1 MFNLQNQKKITN
13 LNVNAHIYNHE
24 KFGCQHLHLESENNE
39 KVFMVAF
46 RTVPEDSTGVAHI
59 LEHTALCGSKKY
71 PVRDPFFM
79 MIRRSIN
86 SFMNAFTSSD
96 WTAYPFATQNEKDFN
111 NLLSVYLDSAFFPN
125 LDALDFAQEGHR
137 LEFANEDKD
146 KLEIK
151 GVVYNEMKGAMSS
164 ITSQLWHGMSKY
176 LYSSSTYK
184 HNSGGNPED
193 ILDLTH
199 DDLVNFHKK
208 HYHPS
213 NAIFLT
219 FGDMNPEHIQN
230 YIEENVL
237 SKFDPSDMEI
247 SVENES
253 RIQSPIRASDKY
265 NPLPGDEK
273 NHHVLISWLL
283 GESHNPT
290 ELLENYLMSSV
301 LLDNSASPLRK
312 ILETSQLGKSPSPLT
327 GLETSQ
333 KEIIF
338 ACGFEGVSSNHEIDV
353 ENTIIDELKKIVEN
367 GISMDVIEASL
378 HQLEIRQKEI
388 AGGEPFGLQLMLHC
402 LPAFIHRDDPIK
414 ILDLDD
420 SFKVI
425 RERIKEQGYI
435 ESLIDRNLIS
445 NNHRLTYTLVPE
457 EGLNAK
463 SEEKI
468 NKNLKDRLST
478 LTEIE
483 KNKIV
488 NLAKSL
494 KQRQEQVDD
503 PEILPKVTK
512 DDVSKEIKIKKP
524 ALTKENNYFYEIGS
538 NGIFY
543 NTLIYPCMNLSSE
556 ELKFASMFANSITE
570 VENGKLSYEEFQKLQ
585 SSISGG
591 ISAAFTLIPYKDSHS
606 LALKISGKS
615 LEENSSKLNDL
626 IHSTIDKTIM
636 NNENRLKEILNLVAS
651 QNDASLVQ
659 NGHYLAMNSSASSIS
674 EIASTN
680 DVLSGIKFITNTN
693 KLIKD
698 EKAFED
704 YLEILRS
711 IQSKIVKQPIYQ
723 YAATSKDI
731 DSIILQ
737 NKAKNIETEILNLST
752 ASNIN
757 NAWITGSQVSFCA
770 ETFPSVGSNHKDSA
784 ALAVLGVILRNGYLH
799 TAIREKGGAYGSGA
813 MNDTVSKCFKFFSY
827 RDPKCS
833 ETFAEFKN
841 SIDWVMS
848 GTVSKEQLEEGILGI
863 VSSIDKPLSP
873 NGESAMDFT
882 NMLDGKTD
890 EDRLRF
896 KNNVLSCT
904 LEDIKRVA
912 NTYLTQ
918 NSSKSVIAGKGFEDE
933 ISKLG
938 FSINII

>member
-13 LNVNAHIYNHE
+13 LNVNAQIYNHE
-24 KFGCQHLHLESENNE
+24 KFGCQHLHLESKNNE

-79 MIRRSIN
+79 MIRRSLN

-96 WTAYPFATQNEKDFN
+96 WTAYPFATQNDKDFN

-176 LYSSSTYK
+176 LYRTSTYM

-193 ILDLTH
+193 ILKLTH
-199 DDLVNFHKK
+199 NDLVNFHKK

-219 FGDMNPEHIQN
+219 YGDMDPRVIQN

-237 SKFDPSDMEI
+237 SKFEPSNI
-247 SVENES
+247 RIAVENEP
-253 RIQSPIRASDKY
+253 RIKSPIRAFDKY
-265 NPLPGDEK
+265 NPLPGDET
-273 NHHVLISWLL
+273 NHHVVISWLL

-312 ILETSQLGKSPSPLT
+312 ILETSKLGKSPSPLT

-333 KEIIF
+333 KEMIF
-338 ACGFEGVSSNHEIDV
+338 ACGFEGVNSDSEVDV
-353 ENTIIDELKKIVEN
+353 ENTIISELEKIVED
-367 GISMDVIEASL
+367 GISMDIIEASL

-402 LPAFIHRDDPIK
+402 LPAFIHRDDPLK

-420 SFKVI
+420 SFKII
-425 RERIKEQGYI
+425 REKIKEDGYL
-435 ESLIDRNLIS
+435 ESLINKNLLT

-463 SEEKI
+463 EDERIKKSLDKKLLELANNEK
-468 NKNLKDRLST
+468 D
-478 LTEIE
+478 
-483 KNKIV
+483 KILH
-488 NLAKSL
+488 LAKSL
-494 KQRQEQVDD
+494 KQRQEQEDD

-512 DDVSKEIKIKKP
+512 DDISEAIKVKKP
-524 ALTKENNYFYEIGS
+524 TLIKDNNYFYEIGS

-543 NTLIYPCMNLSSE
+543 NTLIYPCKKLTSE
-556 ELKFASMFANSITE
+556 ELAYASMFANSITE
-570 VENGKLSYEEFQKLQ
+570 VENGNLSYEEFQKLQ
-585 SSISGG
+585 SSVSGG
-591 ISAAFTLIPYKDSHS
+591 VSATFSVIANDNKHS

-615 LEENSSKLNDL
+615 LEENSNKLNDL
-626 IHSTIDKTIM
+626 IHSTIDKTLL
-636 NNENRLKEILNLVAS
+636 NNENRLREILNLTAS
-651 QNDASLVQ
+651 HNDASLVQ
-659 NGHYLAMNSSASSIS
+659 NGHYLAMNNSASCIS
-674 EIASTN
+674 EIANTN
-680 DVLSGIKFITNTN
+680 DQLSGIQFITNVN
-693 KLIKD
+693 KLVKD
-698 EKAFED
+698 EDAFQN
-704 YLEILRS
+704 YLETLKA
-711 IQSKIVKQPIYQ
+711 IQSKIITKPMYQ
-723 YAATSKDI
+723 YAASSEDI
-731 DSIILQ
+731 SSINLQ
-737 NKAKNIETEILNLST
+737 YNATNTKIEAASFKAS
-752 ASNIN
+752 ASIN

-770 ETFPSVGSNHKDSA
+770 ETFPSVGSSHEDSA

-813 MNDTVSKCFKFFSY
+813 MNDTVSRCFKFFSY

-833 ETFAEFKN
+833 ETFTEFKN
-841 SIDWVMS
+841 SIDWVLS
-848 GTVSKEQLEEGILGI
+848 GSVTKEQLDEGILGI
-863 VSSIDKPLSP
+863 VSGIDKPLSP

-882 NMLDGKTD
+882 NTLEGKTD
-890 EDRLRF
+890 ADRLKF
-896 KNNVLSCT
+896 KNNVINCT
-904 LEDIKRVA
+904 LEDIQRVA
-912 NTYLTQ
+912 NTYLTK
-918 NSSKSVIAGKGFEDE
+918 NSSRSVIAGKGFENE
-933 ISKLG
+933 ISQLG
-938 FSINII
+938 FKINII